1 MKNIAAIR
9 CHTFKQHVILQS
21 GDKDTCLDNKPYEM
35 IMNKGGGVRMR
46 ENEYRGEER
55 WENIDI

>member
-9 CHTFKQHVILQS
+9 CHTFKQHVILHS

-35 IMNKGGGVRMR
+35 IMNSTYE
-46 ENEYRGEER
+46 ENEYRGEEI

>member
-9 CHTFKQHVILQS
+9 CHTFKQHVILHS

-35 IMNKGGGVRMR
+35 IMNKMGK
-46 ENEYRGEER
+46 Y
-55 WENIDI
+55 

>member
-35 IMNKGGGVRMR
+35 IMDQEWER
-46 ENEYRGEER
+46 EGEER
-55 WENIDI
+55 GANIDI

>member
-21 GDKDTCLDNKPYEM
+21 GDKDTCLDNKPYE
-35 IMNKGGGVRMR
+35 INMNKEGERQS
-46 ENEYRGEER
+46 EER
-55 WENIDI
+55 GANIDI

>member
-9 CHTFKQHVILQS
+9 CHTFKQHVILHS

-35 IMNKGGGVRMR
+35 IMNKEGGGD
-46 ENEYRGEER
+46 RGEER
-55 WENIDI
+55 GGNIDI